1 MNKLLIALLLLLGS
15 ASAQTPA
22 PSAPQDETAQ
32 KGRALL
38 NQAIAALGGPA
49 YLNVKDMSQQGRSYS
64 FYHGEARGVGI
75 LFWLFWKAPQ
85 MERVELTKQR
95 DVIYIYNAGQ
105 GYETTFRGTRPI
117 EQKDLDDYLR
127 QRDYSLA
134 NVLRDWVNQ
143 PGAVVFY
150 EGPAFA
156 GNAATDQVSIINS
169 KNQSVKLFLD
179 ANTHLPVKK
188 SFTVRDPES
197 RERDLE
203 EELYGNYHLVQG
215 VQTPFDSSR
224 LHNGEVTRQ
233 RYVNQVRYNTG
244 LADSLFTATV
254 TYDPNAKKK

>member
-1 MNKLLIALLLLLGS
+1 MKKFLALLLLVSL
-15 ASAQTPA
+15 ARAQA
-22 PSAPQDETAQ
+22 PSLPPDESAQ
-32 KGRALL
+32 KGRGLID
-38 NQAIAALGGPA
+38 QAIVALGGPA

-95 DVIYIYNAGQ
+95 DVIYIYNSDK

-134 NVLRDWVNQ
+134 NVLRNWVNQ

-169 KNQSVKLFLD
+169 KSQSVKLFLD

-197 RERDLE
+197 RERDVE

-224 LHNGEVTRQ
+224 LHNGEVTSQ

-244 LADSLFTATV
+244 LADSLFAATV

>member
-22 PSAPQDETAQ
+22 PSAPQDESAQ

-38 NQAIAALGGPA
+38 NQTIAALGGPA

-64 FYHGEARGVGI
+64 FYHGAARGVGI

-95 DVIYIYNAGQ
+95 DVIYIYNSDK

-134 NVLRDWVNQ
+134 NVLRNWVNQ

-179 ANTHLPVKK
+179 VNTHLPVKK